1 VSPHPHLFK
10 RVFLPALLIFA
21 LAGFGTRLIVD
32 PAFRGFF
39 DPNFWREWWRIGW
52 VMHFAHDEYLHPTV
66 VTYDKL
72 GESALNHLLDGLDRY
87 STYMSRQDFD
97 DLEREGD
104 QKFVGMGVE
113 LERRNGH
120 IQITRVMPGSP
131 AADAHWQAGDSIV
144 AVNDTDAREFTVPKV
159 AELLRGPEGTEV
171 RITRERVGFKD
182 PLVDTVKRRS
192 FDIPTIRETYLRPDG
207 VGYVSLSQFG
217 RRSGEEFSAA
227 LRDLEKQGMRGL
239 ILDLRDDPGGLLDS
253 TVEVLNPLL
262 PAKSLVVFT
271 KGSDDVERKRLFTP
285 GGEAR
290 YTGPMAVLVNDNSAS
305 AAEIVSG
312 ALQDWKRAVIVGQRT
327 FGKGLVQSLV
337 PLSGGGGVRLT
348 TEAYYLPKGRT
359 IHEKGVEPDVPVP
372 LSDDERLLQRLQ
384 RTELRRLTPEEF
396 TRAYGLKPQPDPQ
409 LETAAALVLAENR
422 PAAATT
428 PAP

>member
-1 VSPHPHLFK
+1 MF
-10 RVFLPALLIFA
+10 
-21 LAGFGTRLIVD
+21 
-32 PAFRGFF
+32 
-39 DPNFWREWWRIGW
+39 
-52 VMHFAHDEYLHPTV
+52 
-66 VTYDKL
+66 
-72 GESALNHLLDGLDRY
+72 DGLDRY

-113 LERRNGH
+113 LERRNGR
-120 IQITRVMPGSP
+120 IQITRVVPGSP
-131 AADAHWQAGDSIV
+131 AADAHWQVGDRII
-144 AVNDTDAREFTVPKV
+144 AIGDTDTRDVTVPRT

-171 RITRERVGFKD
+171 RITRERLGLKD

-192 FDIPTIRETYLRPDG
+192 FDIPTVREAYLRPDG

-217 RRSGEEFSAA
+217 RRSGEEFAAA

-262 PAKSLVVFT
+262 PAGSLVVFT
-271 KGSDDVERKRLFTP
+271 KGSDEVERKRLLTT
-285 GGEAR
+285 GGATR
-290 YTGPMAVLVNDNSAS
+290 YAGPMAVLVNDNSAS

-372 LSDDERLLQRLQ
+372 LSDDDRLLQHLQ
-384 RTELRRLTPEEF
+384 RTELKRLTPEEF
-396 TRAYGLKPQPDPQ
+396 ARAYGFKPQPDPQ

-422 PAAATT
+422 PSTAVS
-428 PAP
+428 PAH